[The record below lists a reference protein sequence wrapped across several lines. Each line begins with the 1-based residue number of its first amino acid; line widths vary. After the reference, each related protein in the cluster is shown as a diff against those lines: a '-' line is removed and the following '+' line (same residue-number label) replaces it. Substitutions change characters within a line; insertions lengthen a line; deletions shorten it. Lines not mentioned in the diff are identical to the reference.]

1 VIEGRIGT
9 GKRKHGLDRILT
21 KLVETSRTVIA
32 MAFFVMNAEK
42 ILRLLRLLF
51 VLLVSIYF
59 AMLWLWASWHRSGR
73 LWAT

>member
-1 VIEGRIGT
+1 
-9 GKRKHGLDRILT
+9 
-21 KLVETSRTVIA
+21 

-59 AMLWLWASWHRSGR
+59 AMLW
-73 LWAT
+73 

>member
-1 VIEGRIGT
+1 
-9 GKRKHGLDRILT
+9 
-21 KLVETSRTVIA
+21 

-51 VLLVSIYF
+51 DLLVSIYF
-59 AMLWLWASWHRSGR
+59 AMLWLLASWRRSGR